1 MSIPGVLSVPVRQ
14 PSNFAATFPQYG
26 WLARDILMAAE
37 RVNDT
42 GGSAGSFRDDWSDES
57 RPADVERYRAWIA
70 AKLFQGLG
78 ILVLIMVA
86 VVLFDS
92 W

>member
-1 MSIPGVLSVPVRQ
+1 MVAKWFAEGDGQASA
-14 PSNFAATFPQYG
+14 PSGTWPDEQG
-26 WLARDILMAAE
+26 PAE
-37 RVNDT
+37 L
-42 GGSAGSFRDDWSDES
+42 
-57 RPADVERYRAWIA
+57 ERYRAWIA

-78 ILVLIMVA
+78 ILVLVTVA

>member
-1 MSIPGVLSVPVRQ
+1 
-14 PSNFAATFPQYG
+14 
-26 WLARDILMAAE
+26 MAAK
-37 RVNDT
+37 
-42 GGSAGSFRDDWSDES
+42 WLDEGEGRAIAFGEACPDEH
-57 RPADVERYRAWIA
+57 RPGELERYRAWIA

-78 ILVLIMVA
+78 ILVLVMVA